1 MKRSKGAGGSACVS
15 SRCAR
20 QESHST
26 LHKIGRKKIKKD
38 VATSSSSS
46 VAEVQHVSSQRP
58 LHRKQADEKRLR
70 RLHRASVMQLSV
82 DIKAPLH
89 LKNATASLC

>member
-1 MKRSKGAGGSACVS
+1 MRG
-15 SRCAR
+15 RCAR
-20 QESHST
+20 QEPHST
-26 LHKIGRKKIKKD
+26 LHKIAEEKPR
-38 VATSSSSS
+38 AASSSGGSS
-46 VAEVQHVSSQRP
+46 VAEVRRVSSQRP

-70 RLHRASVMQLSV
+70 RASVMQLSV